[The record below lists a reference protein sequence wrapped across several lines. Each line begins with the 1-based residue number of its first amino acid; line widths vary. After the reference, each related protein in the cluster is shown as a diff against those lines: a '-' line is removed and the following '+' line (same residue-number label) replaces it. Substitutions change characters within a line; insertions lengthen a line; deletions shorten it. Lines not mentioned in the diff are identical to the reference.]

1 MCYKIDFSEKN
12 WKMKGNQKVITDK
25 LRDDDDAAS
34 IENDW
39 KFAAMVSFPIIRLK
53 VCNDQLLLFQPY
65 GLFSWAHEHFQY
77 YIHI

>member
-1 MCYKIDFSEKN
+1 MCHKIDFSEKN

-39 KFAAMVSFPIIRLK
+39 KFAAMVSFAMIWLK
-53 VCNDQLLLFQPY
+53 VCNDQLLFQPY
-65 GLFSWAHEHFQY
+65 GLLSWAHEHF
-77 YIHI
+77 

>member
-12 WKMKGNQKVITDK
+12 WNMKGNQKVITDK

-39 KFAAMVSFPIIRLK
+39 KFAAMVSFAIA
-53 VCNDQLLLFQPY
+53 V
-65 GLFSWAHEHFQY
+65 GLQ
-77 YIHI
+77 